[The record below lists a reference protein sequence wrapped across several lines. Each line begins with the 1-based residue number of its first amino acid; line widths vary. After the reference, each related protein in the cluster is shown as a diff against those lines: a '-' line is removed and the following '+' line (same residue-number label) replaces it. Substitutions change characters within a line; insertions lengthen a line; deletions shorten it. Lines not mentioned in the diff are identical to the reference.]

1 MRYCKRCVLPDT
13 KPGIVIDEYG
23 ICNVCRHV
31 EAKKTIDWKKRDL
44 ELREICK
51 SIKDKNGHGYD
62 CIVPVSGGK
71 DSIYQVH
78 AMKNIYGLR
87 VLAVNISAHI
97 HTVEGILNLNSM
109 IENLDVDFI
118 KVAVRPSTHRKI
130 RRMALIKVGNPNF
143 AEHRIV
149 FSAVARAAL
158 FYNVPLVVWGEDI
171 AVEFGGNVDK
181 ISEPGSAE
189 DMINNDLFREIG
201 FEELIGDEI
210 NQNELFFY
218 KNPEKSVVKKANIKS
233 IYLGHYHWWDGT
245 KNYEVAKKYGF
256 IPRKEGPLSGN
267 YIDYDNIDERLCEIH
282 LWLKFIKLGFWR
294 PTDHVCYKIWN
305 GYMEREEA
313 VEIVN
318 RLQYDFPT
326 EYFQDFLDF
335 HDLKE
340 DEFWDIAEKWRN
352 KEIFHKVNN
361 EWRLKT
367 ELI

>member
-1 MRYCKRCVLPDT
+1 LQYCKKCVLPDT
-13 KPGIVIDEYG
+13 KPGVIIDNDG
-23 ICNVCRHV
+23 ICSVCRTV
-31 EAKKTIDWKKRDL
+31 ENKKNINWKKR
-44 ELREICK
+44 ELQLKEICN
-51 SIKDKNGHGYD
+51 SIKGKNGHGYD

-71 DSIYQVH
+71 DSIYQLH
-78 AMKNIYGLR
+78 TMKNIYGLR

-118 KVAVRPSTHRKI
+118 KVAVRPSTHRKV
-130 RRMALIKVGNPNF
+130 RKMALIKVGNPNF

-181 ISEPGSAE
+181 KSESGSAE

-210 NQNELFFY
+210 NKNELFFY
-218 KNPEKSVVKKANIKS
+218 QNPEKSIVKKANIKS
-233 IYLGHYHWWDGT
+233 IYLGHYHSWDGT
-245 KNYEVAKKYGF
+245 KNYEISKKYGF
-256 IPRKEGPLSGN
+256 VPRKEGPLSGN

-282 LWLKFIKLGFWR
+282 LWFKFIKLGFWR
-294 PTDHVCYKIWN
+294 PTDHTCYKIWN
-305 GYMEREEA
+305 GYMSRKKA

-318 RLQYDFPT
+318 KLQYEFPS
-326 EYFQDFLDF
+326 EYFHDFLDF
-335 HDLKE
+335 HDMAE
-340 DEFWDIAEKWRN
+340 DEFWEIAEKWRN
-352 KEIFHKVNN
+352 KEIFHKINN
-361 EWRLKT
+361 EWRLKK
-367 ELI
+367 ELV